1 MMNKLST
8 AERLKDLRVSVMDLN
23 LEELAEKT
31 GLSRSAL
38 GKYETDDC
46 GDISSFALITLAK
59 FYGVSTDYILGLT
72 EEKTPVSYGTENQYF
87 SQDVLAYL
95 KSGKINCRLL
105 SELIMHKDFRKLMTD
120 LEIVVDRHVD
130 QYIDIVKMMM
140 STTRKTIM
148 EKHGADT
155 EDVNMKTLE
164 LASQAQDI
172 YLANVIHDDLDAIIR
187 DIREDHLSDVNTAD
201 PEGIANQEKIKS
213 VIELAASGAP
223 KREVFMRVMKEFA
236 RIPQKKQT
244 EEDADALMRIVSKSD
259 LVREPKRKRGKMRL
273 FRKKEQEPN
282 GNA

>member
-1 MMNKLST
+1 MMEKLST

-38 GKYETDDC
+38 CKYETDDC
-46 GDISSFALITLAK
+46 GDISSFALITLAN

-72 EEKTPVSYGTENQYF
+72 EEKTPANQGTENRYF
-87 SQDVLAYL
+87 SQEVLEYL
-95 KSGKINCRLL
+95 KSDKINRRLL

-130 QYIDIVKMMM
+130 QYMDIVRMMM
-140 STTRKTIM
+140 PMTRKTIM
-148 EKHGADT
+148 EKYGADE

-187 DIREDHLSDVNTAD
+187 DIRENHLNNINTAD

-213 VIELAASGAP
+213 VIELAASGVP
-223 KREVFMRVMKEFA
+223 KREVFMQAMKEFA
-236 RIPQKKQT
+236 RIPQKKQS
-244 EEDADALMRIVSKSD
+244 EEDADALIRIVSKSD
-259 LVREPKRKRGKMRL
+259 LVRDPKRLRGKMRL
-273 FRKKEQEPN
+273 FRKKDQIPS
-282 GNA
+282 GDA

>member
-1 MMNKLST
+1 MMDKLST

-46 GDISSFALITLAK
+46 GDISTFALITLAK
-59 FYGVSTDYILGLT
+59 FYGVSTDYLLGLT
-72 EEKTPVSYGTENQYF
+72 EEKAPVYHGDENQYF
-87 SQDVLAYL
+87 SQEVLDYL
-95 KSGKINCRLL
+95 KSDKINRRLL
-105 SELIMHKDFRKLMTD
+105 SELIMHKDFRRLMTD
-120 LEIVVDRHVD
+120 LEIVVDRDVD
-130 QYIDIVKMMM
+130 QYMDIVKMLMPAI
-140 STTRKTIM
+140 RKTIM
-148 EKHGADT
+148 EKHGADE

-187 DIREDHLSDVNTAD
+187 DIRENHLNNINTAD

-213 VIELAASGAP
+213 VIDLAASGAS

-244 EEDADALMRIVSKSD
+244 EEDADALIRIVSKSD
-259 LVREPKRKRGKMRL
+259 LVREPKRMRGKMRL

-282 GNA
+282 GDV